1 MVTGL
6 VGWEIV
12 QPRLVLLHA
21 MMIHHLKGG
30 KDRRGYPYLSG
41 GSAWCE
47 SGTDRFDS
55 CPLYYMII
63 GIDDYVC

>member
-21 MMIHHLKGG
+21 MMIHHLKGERIG
-30 KDRRGYPYLSG
+30 VAIHTYPVGAHGVSRGQT
-41 GSAWCE
+41 GSIPVR
-47 SGTDRFDS
+47 STT
-55 CPLYYMII
+55 
-63 GIDDYVC
+63 